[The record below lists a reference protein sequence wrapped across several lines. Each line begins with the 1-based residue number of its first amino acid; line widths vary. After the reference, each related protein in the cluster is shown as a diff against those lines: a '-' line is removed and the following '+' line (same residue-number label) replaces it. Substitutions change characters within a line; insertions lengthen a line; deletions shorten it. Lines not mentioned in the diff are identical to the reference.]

1 MFCTN
6 CGAQVTAETRFC
18 PQCGTT
24 LGGAQPPPPPPVFA
38 PAAAYTAP
46 SGCQAYPSRWI
57 GAAWTLVTGQLG
69 MFALIFIV
77 MTAVSTIVPL
87 ILQGPMIAGMHIVCW
102 RVALGGRAD
111 LGDLFKGFNFFV
123 PALAACIVI
132 TIFSFLG
139 LFACIVGAL
148 VVSAMYQFTYL
159 FIIDR
164 KLDFWPAMQAS
175 HAIVKQD
182 YFGFTIF
189 LLALIG
195 VQILGALACLVGLLV
210 TLPMFYAAITVAYKE
225 LVGFAS
231 PEPPQ

>member
-1 MFCTN
+1 MFCTH

-24 LGGAQPPPPPPVFA
+24 LGGAPPPPPPVFA
-38 PAAAYTAP
+38 PAASFTVPA
-46 SGCQAYPSRWI
+46 GCQAHTGRWI
-57 GAAWTLVTGQLG
+57 GAAWTLVTAQLG
-69 MFALIFIV
+69 MFALIIIV
-77 MTAVSTIVPL
+77 MSIVSAVVPL
-87 ILQGPMIAGMHIVCW
+87 ILQGPMLAGIHIVCW
-102 RVALGGRAD
+102 RVVLGGRAD

-123 PALAACIVI
+123 PSLAACIVI
-132 TIFSFLG
+132 AVFSFLG

-148 VVSAMYQFTYL
+148 VVVAMYQFTYL
-159 FIIDR
+159 LIIDR

-195 VQILGALACLVGLLV
+195 IQILGALACLVGLLV
-210 TLPMFYAAITVAYKE
+210 TLPIYYAAITVAYKE

-231 PEPPQ
+231 PAPPQ